1 MEYMVTYMS
10 SLLRYMLKEF
20 FDNPD
25 LDADSKE
32 AVAMVERVFAVEDEI
47 LIQ

>member
-1 MEYMVTYMS
+1 MS
-10 SLLRYMLKEF
+10 SLLRSMLKEF
-20 FDNPD
+20 LDNPD

-32 AVAMVERVFAVEDEI
+32 AAAMTERVIAVEDEI